1 MFKRLA
7 LIALLALPAP
17 AYAANTFLLYQQALT
32 GFGLRLTNDP
42 NNAGNGVNNN
52 IICDAG
58 GTAALCATV
67 TAAGALKVD
76 GSAVTQPVSGTFW
89 QATQPVS
96 GTFWQA
102 TQPVSIASMPST
114 PVTGTF
120 WQATQPVS
128 EATLDGAIT
137 SSVVQ
142 TNEKQIN
149 GIAPLMGNGVSGTGS
164 QRVNI
169 ASDNTAFSVNAVQ
182 SGTWTIQPG
191 NTANTTAWKVD
202 GSAVTQPISAASL
215 PPPRGVASTNASSTI
230 TTTNTFQQIFA
241 ASARGGCAV
250 QNNDVNNMWVFF
262 GTTGSATKATS
273 IIIPP
278 GGTINCNN
286 GTAVLIDAV
295 QITGTSTGVF
305 YANQN

>member
-1 MFKRLA
+1 MLKRLA

-128 EATLDGAIT
+128 GTVAAT
-137 SSVVQ
+137 
-142 TNEKQIN
+142 E
-149 GIAPLMGNGVSGTGS
+149 
-164 QRVNI
+164 
-169 ASDNTAFSVNAVQ
+169 
-182 SGTWTIQPG
+182 SGTWTVQPG

-202 GSAVTQPISAASL
+202 GSAVTQPVSGTVASTESGTWTVQPGNTANTTAWKVDGSAVTQPVSAANL
-215 PPPRGVASTNASSTI
+215 PPPRGVASTNASTTI

-278 GGTINCNN
+278 GGMINCNN

-295 QITGTSTGVF
+295 QITGTSTGPF